1 MKFPIVSLLA
11 VSTFARSGTE
21 TTEAAGTANTCITG
35 DGMFTLAAKYSDA
48 ALSARDG
55 GIVVALAVSMI
66 SFLI

>member
-35 DGMFTLAAKYSDA
+35 DGITLAAKYSDA